1 MLHYIVRDAWAGGT
15 THGATYNGLYV
26 IVMSYEGSYSYR
38 IQRDPWNTEYI
49 VHRSGFS
56 DFESAESAMLRHAD
70 SLRAG
75 GQSVIDNTQRASSR
89 NYL

>member
-1 MLHYIVRDAWAGGT
+1 MLQYIVGNTWAGDT

-26 IVMSYEGSYSYR
+26 IVMSHEGSYSYR

-56 DFESAESAMLRHAD
+56 DFESAESALLRHAD